1 MCIKRSFVLAALAV
15 VMLPASGVYAKKKG
29 GRRPSPSV
37 KVSPKPDASS
47 EERRQSGTATG
58 DSGDGDERGSG
69 ARDDEGVEAEAPR
82 PKPRRRSTVRA
93 TPEDGEEADVAA
105 TAGAAESSDE
115 PGTGSRWLELALGG
129 RGFTRDLR
137 YHQQVTPGLR
147 QHQLPLGPALVLDL
161 ALYPL
166 ALLTRLPAANI
177 GLVAGFE
184 QAVGIMSELSP
195 DSTFPNGARF
205 PTSMH
210 EITGGL
216 RYRIPLGASQIGASI
231 SAGQHAFWMVS
242 GDGADRNQLEIPN
255 VVYRFVRASLD
266 ARIAVTPDF
275 YLGAGAGYRHVVNS
289 AGDFVGFFPH
299 LTVAGV
305 DADVGGG
312 YRITPN
318 IEARVQGGI
327 RRYFYDM
334 RSVRGDTHLAG
345 GAIDQYLSVAALLAV
360 TLDANP

>member
-37 KVSPKPDASS
+37 KVSPKSDTSS
-47 EERRQSGTATG
+47 DDRKPSGGA
-58 DSGDGDERGSG
+58 SGDAGEGEERGSSVQE
-69 ARDDEGVEAEAPR
+69 DEGAEAEAPR

-93 TPEDGEEADVAA
+93 TPDDSEGADVAA
-105 TAGAAESSDE
+105 TAEAAESADE

-137 YHQQVTPGLR
+137 YHQLVTPGLR
-147 QHQLPLGPALVLDL
+147 QHQLALGPALVLDL
-161 ALYPL
+161 AFYPL
-166 ALLTRLPAANI
+166 ALVTRRPAANI

-184 QAVGIMSELSP
+184 QAVGINSELSA

-216 RYRIPLGASQIGASI
+216 RYRIPLDGSQIGVSV

-255 VVYRFVRASLD
+255 VVYRFVRASVD
-266 ARIAVTPDF
+266 ARIAVTTDF
-275 YLGAGAGYRHVVNS
+275 YLAAGAGYRHVVNG
-289 AGDFVGFFPH
+289 AGDVVSLFPH